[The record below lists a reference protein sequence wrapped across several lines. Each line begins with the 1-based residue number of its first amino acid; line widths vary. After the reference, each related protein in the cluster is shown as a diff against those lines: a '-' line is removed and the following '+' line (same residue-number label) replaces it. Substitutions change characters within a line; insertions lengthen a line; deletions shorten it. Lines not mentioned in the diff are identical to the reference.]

1 MTKEGKV
8 KTILISQNLP
18 EAGKKN
24 IFDDIAIKCKVKID
38 YRSFI
43 QVDPVPGREV
53 RRNKVNILNHTA
65 IIFNSKN
72 AVDHFFRVVE
82 ELRVELPQDMKYFC
96 LTEGIGLYIQK
107 YIFLRKRKV
116 FYPKTNT
123 MNDFFN
129 LILNHKTEKY
139 LFPCSDIRKANI
151 PDFFKKNKLNFV
163 ESTMYKTVSADLSDL
178 ENVFYDIIVFFSPAD
193 IKSLFDNFPNFKQNN
208 TRIAAFGDSTQKAIK
223 EYSLFCNIPAPTKEN
238 PSIITALE
246 NYIKEVNS

>member
-1 MTKEGKV
+1 MTKDGKV
-8 KTILISQNLP
+8 KTILISQNKP
-18 EAGKKN
+18 EPGKKS
-24 IFDDIAIKCKVKID
+24 IFDDLATKYKLKID

-43 QVDPVPGREV
+43 QVDAVPGRDV

-82 ELRVELPQDMKYFC
+82 ELRVEIPQDMKYFC
-96 LTEGIGLYIQK
+96 LTEGIGMYIQK

-116 FYPKTNT
+116 FYPKTNLES
-123 MNDFFN
+123 DFFN

-139 LFPCSDIRKANI
+139 LFPCSDIRKSTI

-178 ENVFYDIIVFFSPAD
+178 EDVFYDVIVFFSPAD

-208 TRIAAFGDSTQKAIK
+208 TRLAAFGDTTQKAIL
-223 EYSLFCNIPAPTKEN
+223 EHNLVCNIPAPTKDN
-238 PSIITALE
+238 PSIVKALE
-246 NYIKEVNS
+246 SYIKEVNS

>member
-8 KTILISQNLP
+8 KTILISQNPP
-18 EAGKKN
+18 EPGKKN
-24 IFDDIAIKCKVKID
+24 IFDDLASKYKLKID

-43 QVDPVPGREV
+43 QVDPIPGREI
-53 RRNKVNILNHTA
+53 RRNKINILNHTA

-116 FYPKTNT
+116 FYPKVTSMT
-123 MNDFFN
+123 DFFN
-129 LILNHKTEKY
+129 LILNHKEEKY
-139 LFPCSDIRKANI
+139 LFPCSDIRKADI

-163 ESTMYKTVSADLSDL
+163 ESKMYRTVSADLSDL

-193 IKSLFDNFPNFKQNN
+193 IKSLFENFPKFKQNN
-208 TRIAAFGDSTQKAIK
+208 TRIAAFGNSTQNAISK
-223 EYSLFCNIPAPTKEN
+223 NSLFCNIPAPTKEN
-238 PSIITALE
+238 PSIVTAIE